1 MELAIPLVALGGL
14 FVISNQKKETF
25 KNKPTIRPQFQDPPP
40 APTKENKHFTPP
52 MRPPN
57 AINDYVDLAGRKQ
70 NLNDQTINMVPFFGK
85 QKNIGPSLKTNDERD
100 YTLDHRTGAGSLQIS
115 KSENAPLFKP
125 QDNIQWATG
134 APNQSEF
141 YQSRVNPSQNMN
153 NVKPFQEEK
162 VGPGMN
168 QGYSSNG
175 SGGFN
180 SGMEARQEW
189 LPKTVNELRVATKP
203 KVSFELSNHQGP
215 AQSKINNTGTIGK
228 VEKYLPD
235 KFYVNSP
242 DRYLTTTGAEKASTL
257 RSIQPDPTIHRATT
271 TKAYAGV
278 ASNAAGPS
286 SQPKHGLYRIDHRQQ
301 FKGEHFNPATSSVE
315 QNNLNQVHQ
324 SIQLLPNNRTTTK
337 PESFTIMKGLVNAIT
352 APISDMLRPTRK
364 ETFGLTRVGAL
375 GASVPQ
381 HTPKPEDK
389 LQSTI
394 KETTT
399 YSPYS
404 KGQRPYKPV
413 TDGGYQVADHQPISN
428 QRDSTNV
435 YYTGIS
441 GSTLPQTVSYEAE
454 YNSYIKSNRAN
465 EGRIAGGNTQMYS
478 PNINQEN
485 NNMKPL
491 AHTSYMGGA
500 QGVNAVSSIE
510 QIGGM
515 RMPQSYSNND
525 RNNIDLLSALKQNP
539 YTHSII

>member
-14 FVISNQKKETF
+14 FVISNQKKESF
-25 KNKPTIRPQFQDPPP
+25 KNKPKITAPQYHPSQPIQ
-40 APTKENKHFTPP
+40 ENKHFVPAKDNTYE
-52 MRPPN
+52 
-57 AINDYVDLAGRKQ
+57 YVDMAGRKQ
-70 NLNDQTINMVPFFGK
+70 NSNEQTEHMVPFFGK
-85 QKNIGPSLKTNDERD
+85 QKNIGPSLKSNNEQD
-100 YTLDHRTGAGSLQIS
+100 YTMDHYTGSGSTQIS
-115 KSENAPLFKP
+115 KTENAPLFKP
-125 QDNIQWATG
+125 QDNTQWATG
-134 APNQSEF
+134 SPNQSEF

-153 NVKPFQEEK
+153 NVKPFQEEH

-168 QGYSSNG
+168 QGYSTEG

-180 SGMEARQEW
+180 SGMEARQQW

-215 AQSKINNTGTIGK
+215 AQSKITNTGTIGK

-235 KFYVNSP
+235 KFYINSP
-242 DRYLTTTGAEKASTL
+242 DRYLTTTGSEKASTL
-257 RSIQPDPTIHRATT
+257 RSIQPNPTIHRATT
-271 TKAYAGV
+271 TKGYAGV

-286 SQPKHGLYRIDHRQQ
+286 SQPQHGLYRNDHRQQ
-301 FKGEHFNPATSSVE
+301 FKGEHFNPATSPVD
-315 QNNLNQVHQ
+315 QNNLTQVSQ
-324 SIQLLPNNRTTTK
+324 TIQLLPNNRTVNK

-352 APISDMLRPTRK
+352 APLTDILRPTRK
-364 ETFGLTRVGAL
+364 ESFGLTRVGAL
-375 GASVPQ
+375 GTTVPQ
-381 HTPKPEDK
+381 HTPKPADK
-389 LQSTI
+389 LQPTI

-428 QRDSTNV
+428 QRDSTAV

-454 YNSYIKSNRAN
+454 YNSLIKSNRSN

-491 AHTSYMGGA
+491 SHTSYMGA
-500 QGVNAVSSIE
+500 LQGRNAVPSIE

-515 RMPQSYSNND
+515 KMPQSYSNND
-525 RNNIDLLSALKQNP
+525 RNNMDLLSALKQNP

>member
-14 FVISNQKKETF
+14 YVISNQKKETF
-25 KNKPTIRPQFQDPPP
+25 KNKPQIQYPNSYSKPIQ
-40 APTKENKHFTPP
+40 ENKHFTPP
-52 MRPPN
+52 SE
-57 AINDYVDLAGRKQ
+57 INKIHEYVDLAGRTQ
-70 NLNDQTINMVPFFGK
+70 NLDDQTTNMVPFFGK
-85 QKNIGPSLKTNDERD
+85 QKNIGPSMKSNDERD
-100 YTLDHRTGAGSLQIS
+100 YTLDNYVGAGSMQIS
-115 KSENAPLFKP
+115 KTENAPLFKP

-134 APNQSEF
+134 APNQSDF

-153 NVKPFQEEK
+153 NVKPFQEEH

-168 QGYSSNG
+168 QGYATEG

-203 KVSFELSNHQGP
+203 KVSFELANHQGP
-215 AQSKINNTGTIGK
+215 AQSKINNVGSIGK

-235 KFYVNSP
+235 KFFINTP
-242 DRYLTTTGAEKASTL
+242 DRYLTTTGIEQGPTMRA
-257 RSIQPDPTIHRATT
+257 IQPNPTIHRATT

-286 SQPKHGLYRIDHRQQ
+286 SQPQHGLYRVDHRQQ
-301 FKGEHFNPATSSVE
+301 FKGEHFNPAGVSVE
-315 QNNLNQVHQ
+315 QNNLNSISQ
-324 SIQLLPNNRTTTK
+324 SIELLPNNRTTTK
-337 PESFTIMKGLVNAIT
+337 PESFSIMKGLVNAIT
-352 APISDMLRPTRK
+352 APITDILRPTRK
-364 ETFGLTRVGAL
+364 ETFGLSRVGIL
-375 GASVPQ
+375 GSSVPQ
-381 HTPKPEDK
+381 QTIKPNDK
-389 LQSTI
+389 IQPTI

-399 YSPYS
+399 YSPYTL
-404 KGQRPYKPV
+404 GQRPYNPI
-413 TDGGYQVADHQPISN
+413 TDGGYQVSDHQPISN

-441 GSTLPQTVSYEAE
+441 GSTLSQTVSYDAE
-454 YNSYIKSNRAN
+454 YNSLIKSTRAN

-491 AHTSYMGGA
+491 AHTSYMGMP
-500 QGVNAVSSIE
+500 QGVNAVSSID

-515 RMPQSYSNND
+515 RMPQTYSNDN
-525 RNNIDLLSALKQNP
+525 RNNPDLLSALKQNP
-539 YTHSII
+539 YIHSII